1 MTELMQSR
9 WAYLIHLLAWAGP
22 LVLLQLFAVAR
33 HYKERTGAVL
43 RAVLPPAFLVG
54 GYLSL
59 ADHLA
64 ISAGIWSF
72 GPGKHLGVYLGSV
85 PLEEVLFFVMT
96 SLLVSL
102 GLALFTAMCIA
113 CAIYV
118 WRRAAR
124 GQEESKPANAPGP
137 S

>member
-1 MTELMQSR
+1 MSELMESR
-9 WAYLIHLLAWAGP
+9 WAYLIHLMAWALP
-22 LVLLQLFAVAR
+22 LILLQLVALVR

-54 GYLSL
+54 GYLSV

-64 ISAGIWSF
+64 ISAGIWNF
-72 GPGKHLGVYLGSV
+72 GEGKHLGVYVGAV

-102 GLALFTAMCIA
+102 GLALFTALLGPKE
-113 CAIYV
+113 
-118 WRRAAR
+118 AR
-124 GQEESKPANAPGP
+124 TP
-137 S
+137 

>member
-1 MTELMQSR
+1 MSELMESR
-9 WAYLIHLLAWAGP
+9 WAYLIHLMTWALP
-22 LVLLQLFAVAR
+22 VILVQLVVLVRF
-33 HYKERTGAVL
+33 YKERAGAVL

-64 ISAGIWSF
+64 ISVGVWNF
-72 GPGKHLGVYLGSV
+72 GQGKHLGVYVGAV

-102 GLALFTAMCIA
+102 GLALFTALLGGPKKA
-113 CAIYV
+113 
-118 WRRAAR
+118 RA
-124 GQEESKPANAPGP
+124 P
-137 S
+137 